1 MTFQGVL
8 MSHLHEHDK
17 GIVKLVTV
25 PGEEKFASAGLDGF
39 VRVRLTG
46 FILPAVRATS

>member
-39 VRVRLTG
+39 VRV
-46 FILPAVRATS
+46 S